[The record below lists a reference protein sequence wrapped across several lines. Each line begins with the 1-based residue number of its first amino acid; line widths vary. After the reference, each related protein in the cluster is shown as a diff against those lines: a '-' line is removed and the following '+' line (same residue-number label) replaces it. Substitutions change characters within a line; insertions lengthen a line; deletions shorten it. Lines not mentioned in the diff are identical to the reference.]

1 MLQDFGIGGD
11 IFGNPYVASD
21 DSVVPDGDASE
32 DGAVAVNDDIVLKNG
47 VAIDAFDGLAL
58 LVERKTLG
66 TEGDALIELHMAT
79 QDTGGA
85 NDDTGAVVDG
95 EVAADGGCR
104 VYVDTRFTM
113 SHLGDDAGNEG
124 YAQEME
130 LMCYAETCDGAY
142 GGIAADDLAVAGGC
156 RVALVGGRHIG
167 GEEAA

>member
-1 MLQDFGIGGD
+1 MQNLSIGRH
-11 IFGNPYVASD
+11 IFGDPYVTTD
-21 DSVVPDGDASE
+21 DSVVTNSNAAE
-32 DGAVAVNDDIVLKNG
+32 DGAVAVYDNIVFEDG
-47 VAIDAFDGLAL
+47 MAIDALNGASL
-58 LVERKTLG
+58 LVEGEALG

>member
-1 MLQDFGIGGD
+1 MLQDFGVRGN

-32 DGAVAVNDDIVLKNG
+32 DGAVAVYDDVVFEDG

-58 LVERKTLG
+58 LVEREALG

-79 QDTGGA
+79 QDAGGA

-95 EVAADGGCR
+95 EVTADGSCR
-104 VYVDTRFTM
+104 VYVDTRLTM
-113 SHLGDDAGNEG
+113 GHLGDDAGNEG

-130 LMCYAETCDGAY
+130 LMCYTETCDGAY
-142 GGIAADDLAVAGGC
+142 GGVATDDLAVAGGG